1 MTVVAVRKCLYKTWC
16 QHWITDASIDCLD
29 VRLRIL
35 QERREA
41 AGAVG
46 DLNEDNDD
54 EVEIIEVEEPFEPV
68 PMQDSCLQVLYIFN
82 RKLWNC
88 E

>member
-1 MTVVAVRKCLYKTWC
+1 MSALNVL
-16 QHWITDASIDCLD
+16 TDASVDCLD

-46 DLNEDNDD
+46 DVNEDNDE

-68 PMQDSCLQVLYIFN
+68 PMQDSCLQVMYIF
-82 RKLWNC
+82 
-88 E
+88 

>member
-1 MTVVAVRKCLYKTWC
+1 MSALNVL
-16 QHWITDASIDCLD
+16 TDASVDCLD

-41 AGAVG
+41 AGAV
-46 DLNEDNDD
+46 DVNEDNDD

-68 PMQDSCLQVLYIFN
+68 PMQDSCLQVLYIF
-82 RKLWNC
+82 
-88 E
+88 

>member
-1 MTVVAVRKCLYKTWC
+1 
-16 QHWITDASIDCLD
+16 

-46 DLNEDNDD
+46 DIDGDNDD
-54 EVEIIEVEEPFEPV
+54 EVEIIEVEEPFELV
-68 PMQDSCLQVLYIFN
+68 PMQDSCLQV
-82 RKLWNC
+82 
-88 E
+88 

>member
-1 MTVVAVRKCLYKTWC
+1 MSN
-16 QHWITDASIDCLD
+16 IFTDVSVDSLD

-46 DLNEDNDD
+46 DMDDDNDED

-68 PMQDSCLQVLYIFN
+68 PMQDSCLQVLCYLTEN
-82 RKLWNC
+82 L
-88 E
+88 